1 MFFSWRTIVCERGA
15 RRDEEGKQREKRGI
29 GTKVRIE
36 KNARHATRNVHG
48 SPRAACL
55 LASSY
60 HCPGTG
66 HSPDDYHTESLSY
79 TTSSRNR
86 KCRRAQTFIS
96 FVRVRDFA
104 DGISD
109 LSFALLYRSFV
120 RLFANIHRSCIA
132 RDHIKMR
139 MNANGSL
146 FDGRGRGY
154 CSVARNPHRSESL
167 TRTSRN
173 CRRRIFT
180 CTRNIF
186 KFHFNAAAK
195 HNYIDKIWDCVNPY
209 CVIRIK

>member
-1 MFFSWRTIVCERGA
+1 MYRRKTVRAKIRSLMIFLAFPRCVSRDARSFANDGRGET
-15 RRDEEGKQREKRGI
+15 RKENSGRI

-36 KNARHATRNVHG
+36 KYARHATRNVRG
-48 SPRAACL
+48 SPRTACL

-109 LSFALLYRSFV
+109 LSFARLYRSFV
-120 RLFANIHRSCIA
+120 RSFVFLFASIHRSCIA

-139 MNANGSL
+139 MNGSL
-146 FDGRGRGY
+146 FDGRGRGC
-154 CSVARNPHRSESL
+154 CSVTRNPRGSESL
-167 TRTSRN
+167 TRRSRTIAVEEFV
-173 CRRRIFT
+173 RET
-180 CTRNIF
+180 L
-186 KFHFNAAAK
+186 
-195 HNYIDKIWDCVNPY
+195 
-209 CVIRIK
+209 

>member
-48 SPRAACL
+48 SPRAAYL

-104 DGISD
+104 DGISVS
-109 LSFALLYRSFV
+109 LFRSFIPFV
-120 RLFANIHRSCIA
+120 CSLVSIGRASLATILKWEWTLTDPSSMAEAEDVAPWREIHADRS
-132 RDHIKMR
+132 RWH
-139 MNANGSL
+139 
-146 FDGRGRGY
+146 
-154 CSVARNPHRSESL
+154 
-167 TRTSRN
+167 RTSRTIAVEEYL
-173 CRRRIFT
+173 RALYT
-180 CTRNIF
+180 
-186 KFHFNAAAK
+186 KHF
-195 HNYIDKIWDCVNPY
+195 
-209 CVIRIK
+209 

>member
-1 MFFSWRTIVCERGA
+1 MFFSWRTIVCEERGA
-15 RRDEEGKQREKRGI
+15 RRDEEGKEREKRGI

-48 SPRAACL
+48 SPRAARL

-60 HCPGTG
+60 HCTGTG

-104 DGISD
+104 DGVSD
-109 LSFALLYRSFV
+109 LSFALLLPFV
-120 RLFANIHRSCIA
+120 RLFTSIHRSCIA

-146 FDGRGRGY
+146 FDGRGRGC
-154 CSVARNPHRSESL
+154 CSVARNPRGSEPL
-167 TRTSRN
+167 TRTSRTIAE
-173 CRRRIFT
+173 RKIFT
-180 CTRNIF
+180 RIVHETF
-186 KFHFNAAAK
+186 WSYVNAVAK
-195 HNYIDKIWDCVNPY
+195 RSF
-209 CVIRIK
+209 RIILV